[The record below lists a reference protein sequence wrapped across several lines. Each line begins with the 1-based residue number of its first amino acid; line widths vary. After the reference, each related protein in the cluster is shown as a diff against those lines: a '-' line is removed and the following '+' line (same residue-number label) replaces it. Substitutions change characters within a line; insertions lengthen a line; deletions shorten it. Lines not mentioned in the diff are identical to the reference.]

1 MVNVP
6 VSETTR
12 KYVRELLGG
21 GFDKR
26 ELVQRR

>member
-1 MVNVP
+1 MASVS
-6 VSETTR
+6 VSEPTR
-12 KYVRELLGG
+12 KYMRELLGG